1 MTERTKE
8 NLNLTPRL
16 QAIADRVPEGA
27 RFADIGTDHGHLPL
41 WLLREG
47 KLQTAIACDLRE
59 GPLDHARENAKFH
72 GLSDRVSFR
81 LAAGLDAVNA
91 DECDTISI
99 AGMGGETITGILED
113 ATWTMQGAHTLLL
126 QPMTMLPQLRQWLWA
141 HGYMIS
147 EEIVCQEG
155 KRFYVIL
162 TAQGRGESKELP
174 LAACYVSDAL
184 LKAYGAQ
191 EYLQALKERE
201 TYALHGMQAGAK
213 TLPDELSEQREILKH
228 IETALEAITCHS

>member
-16 QAIADRVPEGA
+16 QAIADRVPQGA

-72 GLSDRVSFR
+72 GLCDGVSFR
-81 LAAGLDAVNA
+81 LAAGLDAVRA
-91 DECDTISI
+91 EECDTISI
-99 AGMGGETITGILED
+99 AGMGGETIAGILQD
-113 ATWTMQGAHTLLL
+113 APWTMQGAHTLLL

-141 HGYMIS
+141 HGYVIS
-147 EEIVCQEG
+147 EETVCQEG

-162 TAQGRGESKELP
+162 TAQGGGEAQKLP

-184 LKAYGAQ
+184 RKAEGARA
-191 EYLQALKERE
+191 YLQALKQRE
-201 TYALHGMQAGAK
+201 TYALRGMEAGAK
-213 TLPDELSEQREILKH
+213 TLPDEIEEQREILKH
-228 IETALEAITCHS
+228 IQMALEAIVCHS